1 MKPVPTLLLALA
13 LTLSAAAQSVSVG
26 MAEADL
32 LKLKGTPQT
41 KAAIGKKA
49 ILRWPDMQVTL
60 VDGKVQSFQLRD
72 VAAEREAEAARLRA
86 AAERQ
91 ATEKAAARERVADSR
106 DALAEARR
114 DAAATNRATEERLL
128 RAASL
133 RQQISSIEAQLA
145 ADDKRSSFK
154 GTPPMS
160 AEARAY
166 LNLRL
171 DTMRRELADLR

>member
-1 MKPVPTLLLALA
+1 M
-13 LTLSAAAQSVSVG
+13 S
-26 MAEADL
+26 
-32 LKLKGTPQT
+32 
-41 KAAIGKKA
+41 
-49 ILRWPDMQVTL
+49 
-60 VDGKVQSFQLRD
+60 
-72 VAAEREAEAARLRA
+72 
-86 AAERQ
+86 
-91 ATEKAAARERVADSR
+91 DSR

-128 RAASL
+128 RAAGL